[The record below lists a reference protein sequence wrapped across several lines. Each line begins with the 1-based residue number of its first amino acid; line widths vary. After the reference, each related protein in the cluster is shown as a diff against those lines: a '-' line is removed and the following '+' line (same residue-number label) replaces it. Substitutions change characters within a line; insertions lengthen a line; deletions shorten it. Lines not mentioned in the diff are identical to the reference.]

1 MSAVNPRLVRF
12 GAALQALRM
21 ERGYSRAALAR
32 CAGLSEHHLSRVE
45 RGEAPWS
52 IATVVSLA
60 RSLGVTVYALS
71 ANYEPTS
78 SELVLEEL
86 FELEHGA

>member
-1 MSAVNPRLVRF
+1 MSMPNPRLVRF

-32 CAGLSEHHLSRVE
+32 CAGLSEHQLSRVE
-45 RGEAPWS
+45 RGEAPLP
-52 IATVVSLA
+52 IAAVVSLS

-71 ANYEPTS
+71 ANYEPTP
-78 SELVLEEL
+78 SELVLEEIL
-86 FELEHGA
+86 GMELGS